1 MCSCQGESNLISRRK
16 SSQLCFPHWREKP
29 GLRDRADKSDRSQ
42 AFRAGEEGGT
52 GVELLH
58 GPLPLM
64 TYTGTAE
71 KCKSGS
77 SLLLFFPLLLLLG
90 AKSPLALKAN
100 WTSTSTNVESQSAVI
115 IAVLSV
121 LVVLILELQM
131 ELSVAS
137 SQPNLCQCFLGRDET
152 HRKDKSQITFL

>member
-1 MCSCQGESNLISRRK
+1 MCSCQGESHLISRRK

-42 AFRAGEEGGT
+42 AFRAGEEGWM

-71 KCKSGS
+71 KCKSGPS
-77 SLLLFFPLLLLLG
+77 LLLLLLPG
-90 AKSPLALKAN
+90 AKSPLTLKAN
-100 WTSTSTNVESQSAVI
+100 
-115 IAVLSV
+115 
-121 LVVLILELQM
+121 
-131 ELSVAS
+131 
-137 SQPNLCQCFLGRDET
+137 
-152 HRKDKSQITFL
+152 